1 MTKII
6 YLAIIDAIKSAQI
19 GINHINLWNKQ
30 TDELEKSSGFALP
43 AVFVEF
49 DPIRW
54 EQRGQGCKT
63 ATATIRLHIVINTLA
78 DPADGS
84 LYQYDALQIFDI
96 IDDVVDSVSGLA
108 GEGFNSL
115 MHVDTMPDH
124 NHGQIQHHIEGFKC
138 EISDNRALKRK
149 RYVTIDNVSVRAQK
163 KPAH

>member
-1 MTKII
+1 MIKVI
-6 YLAIIDAIKSAQI
+6 YLAIIDAIKAQT
-19 GINHINLWNKQ
+19 GISYVSLWNNQ
-30 TDELEKSSGFALP
+30 TAELEKSDGFALP
-43 AVFVEF
+43 AVLVEF

-54 EQRGQGCKT
+54 EQRGQGCKV
-63 ATATIRLHIVINTLA
+63 ATATIRLHILIDTLA

-108 GEGFNSL
+108 GEEFNAL
-115 MHVDTMPDH
+115 MHVDTIPDH

-149 RYVTIDNVSVRAQK
+149 RYVTIDNLSVRPQK
-163 KPAH
+163 KAAQ